1 MRKKISSI
9 LLISII
15 SLSLIGCDEQ
25 STATTKTIN
34 TDNFTVLSDDG
45 LNQDDELIIV
55 KEKSTGKRFIIF
67 KGYRK
72 GGITLLD

>member
-1 MRKKISSI
+1 MNKQIIGLI
-9 LLISII
+9 LVGIV
-15 SLSLIGCDEQ
+15 SLSLIGCGEQ
-25 STATTKTIN
+25 QTYGTKTNN
-34 TDNFTVLSDDG
+34 TDNFTVLSDDN

-72 GGITLLD
+72 GGITPLD